1 MKKSPEKMA
10 RGSGIKYV
18 KLVNKI
24 YFQLRFFTACIHTV
38 ESLNFFGGGGGLHG
52 LFSLSFLVSSGI
64 CMVLMID
71 DIIFCITSVAKP
83 ILTIQENW
91 PLKI

>member
-38 ESLNFFGGGGGLHG
+38 ESLNCFFWGGGESAWSIFFEFFGIVRHLHG
-52 LFSLSFLVSSGI
+52 
-64 CMVLMID
+64 
-71 DIIFCITSVAKP
+71 VA
-83 ILTIQENW
+83 
-91 PLKI
+91 